1 MKFKLPKILSF
12 KVLVDDYSA
21 KPERVVLKG
30 SNSLH
35 VLFEEDNSAENKREA
50 VLSILR
56 KHEDALR
63 EIEAAMVSYAREMT
77 VDFPQVSLMKV
88 KKRNNMDDNEYY
100 NARVMFP
107 EFDGQYTEYRIYIGA
122 TSNYPDINDPKTL
135 ALIQQKVALKIKEK
149 RGFIFPTGNYKD

>member
-12 KVLVDDYSA
+12 KVLVEDYSA

-30 SNSLH
+30 SNTVH
-35 VLFEEDNSAENKREA
+35 ILFEEDNSAEKKREV
-50 VLSILR
+50 VLSLLK

-63 EIEAAMVSYAREMT
+63 EIETAMVAYSREMT
-77 VDFPQVSLMKV
+77 VDFPQISLMKV

-107 EFDGQYTEYRIYIGA
+107 EFDGQYTEYRIYIGS
-122 TSNYPDINDPKTL
+122 TSNYLDINAPKTL
-135 ALIQQKVALKIKEK
+135 ALIQQKVAMKIKEK
-149 RGFIFPTGNYKD
+149 RGFVYPTGNYKE